1 MVDRTSTEISSWTL
15 VEANDKRWARVKV
28 LRTIN
33 RALEEAF
40 EKSDKREQKL
50 QKRKR

>member
-1 MVDRTSTEISSWTL
+1 MVDRTSSEMAPWTL

-33 RALEEAF
+33 DALEAAF
-40 EKSDKREQKL
+40 KADKKG
-50 QKRKR
+50 

>member
-1 MVDRTSTEISSWTL
+1 MVDRTSTEISPWTL

-40 EKSDKREQKL
+40 EKSDKKEK
-50 QKRKR
+50 KHKD

>member
-1 MVDRTSTEISSWTL
+1 
-15 VEANDKRWARVKV
+15 

-40 EKSDKREQKL
+40 EKSDKHAK
-50 QKRKR
+50 KASKDKK